1 MPTGV
6 EADSDDDGDMGGS
19 ELCAISLLTNCM
31 INIAICTQKCPLV
44 NRFLSS
50 KMASTLTTQGPQV
63 LQLSQLF
70 MARDL
75 EATLHHS

>member
-6 EADSDDDGDMGGS
+6 EADSDDDDDDRGGS

-31 INIAICTQKCPLV
+31 INIAICTKKSPLA

-50 KMASTLTTQGPQV
+50 KMASTLITQGPQV

-70 MARDL
+70 RARDL
-75 EATLHHS
+75 EAT